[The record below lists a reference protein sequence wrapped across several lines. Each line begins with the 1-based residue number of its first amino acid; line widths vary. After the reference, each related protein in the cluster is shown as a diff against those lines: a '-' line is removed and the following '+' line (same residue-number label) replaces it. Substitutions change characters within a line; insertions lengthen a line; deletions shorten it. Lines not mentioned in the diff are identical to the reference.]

1 MVKLKLDMGQ
11 SVLTSLVLRP
21 TKVATKYTSM
31 VAIGNAPNVMATKI
45 VTVPN
50 YKENHSNHF
59 NEHLEVNINGIFVK
73 SSIRKYFL
81 QIRKKIH

>member
-59 NEHLEVNINGIFVK
+59 NEHLEVDINGLFVK
-73 SSIRKYFL
+73 SSIR
-81 QIRKKIH
+81 R

>member
-1 MVKLKLDMGQ
+1 MIFLMVKLKLDMGQ
-11 SVLTSLVLRP
+11 SVLTSLVLKP

-59 NEHLEVNINGIFVK
+59 K
-73 SSIRKYFL
+73 
-81 QIRKKIH
+81 

>member
-59 NEHLEVNINGIFVK
+59 NEHLEVDINGIFVK
-73 SSIRKYFL
+73 SSIR
-81 QIRKKIH
+81 R

>member
-59 NEHLEVNINGIFVK
+59 NGYLEVYIN
-73 SSIRKYFL
+73 
-81 QIRKKIH
+81 

>member
-1 MVKLKLDMGQ
+1 MVKLKLNMGQ

-59 NEHLEVNINGIFVK
+59 NEHLEVDINGIFVK
-73 SSIRKYFL
+73 SSIR
-81 QIRKKIH
+81 R

>member
-1 MVKLKLDMGQ
+1 MRIMKQVSKMYLYQYTFDTGQVKLNVGQ
-11 SVLTSLVLRP
+11 SVLTVLVGRP

-59 NEHLEVNINGIFVK
+59 NDHLEVNINEI
-73 SSIRKYFL
+73 
-81 QIRKKIH
+81 

>member
-59 NEHLEVNINGIFVK
+59 NEHLEVSINGIFVK
-73 SSIRKYFL
+73 SSTRK
-81 QIRKKIH
+81 